1 MFLLVL
7 EPTMV
12 MCKVE
17 PAALF
22 VSDTNLHNLGI
33 CSTFLNHLYP
43 KNINMGLLY
52 QCFSY
57 PEQTPLSY
65 RC

>member
-12 MCKVE
+12 MCWVE
-17 PAALF
+17 PAAHL
-22 VSDTNLHNLGI
+22 VSDNNLHNLGI
-33 CSTFLNHLYP
+33 CSTFLNHL
-43 KNINMGLLY
+43 NMGLLY